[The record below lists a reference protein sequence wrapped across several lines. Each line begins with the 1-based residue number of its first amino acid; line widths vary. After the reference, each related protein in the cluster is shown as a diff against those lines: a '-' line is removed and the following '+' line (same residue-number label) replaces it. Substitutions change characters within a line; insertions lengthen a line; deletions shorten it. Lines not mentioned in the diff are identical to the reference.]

1 MFRWQNKKTTCGDSS
16 AIPSDVYAERKETTM
31 PFQLEKLFVDVFA
44 PQSGDVVTVMYDLPH
59 GEMRDHENWRES
71 RKMADD
77 WHRQIEGF
85 SKGYGVLV
93 NPIVT
98 YDATGS
104 HNADLPEYGMCSGE
118 TIRLEDVF
126 RDSTIVISM
135 PQFSPSA
142 PLLGFTK
149 KYPNLR
155 VASMPMVAK
164 SMEETGLSADYRQ
177 VAAACARI
185 APLFERADGIEVTF
199 STGHTCHFD
208 LSHHKTV
215 FQDNGLLH
223 PGAGK
228 HALRFANLPAGEV
241 FTCPNEAENSRTAGE
256 IPAVFGDE
264 TAVFVVKNNQIID
277 VKGDGP
283 VAKQKRQEFRAEVA
297 LRNIAEVAI
306 GCNDRAVVTGNA
318 LEDEKAGFHWAY
330 GRSDH
335 IGGAVGV
342 EDFSSPDKVCHF
354 DIVYAK
360 GNPIVCTRFD
370 FLFPDGTRQTAI
382 IDGLRCV

>member
-1 MFRWQNKKTTCGDSS
+1 MAF
-16 AIPSDVYAERKETTM
+16 E
-31 PFQLEKLFVDVFA
+31 LEKLFVDVFA
-44 PQSGDVVTVMYDLPH
+44 PQSGDVVTIMYDLPH
-59 GEMRDHENWRES
+59 GEIRDHKKWWEL
-71 RKMADD
+71 RKMADE
-77 WHRQIEGF
+77 WHWQIVGF
-85 SKGYGVLV
+85 SKGCGVLV

-98 YDATGS
+98 YDAAGS
-104 HNADLPEYGMCSGE
+104 HNADMPEYGMCRGE
-118 TIRLEDVF
+118 RVRLEDII

-135 PQFSPSA
+135 PRFSASA
-142 PLLGFTK
+142 PLIGFTR
-149 KYPNLR
+149 KYQNLR
-155 VASMPMVAK
+155 VASMPMATK
-164 SMEETGLSADYRQ
+164 SMEETGLSADYKQ
-177 VAAACARI
+177 IAATCARI

-199 STGHTCHFD
+199 STGHACYFD
-208 LSHHKTV
+208 VSDHKTV
-215 FQDNGLLH
+215 LQDNGLLH

-228 HALRFANLPAGEV
+228 DAFRFANLPAGEV

-264 TAVFVVKNNQIID
+264 TIVFVVRNNQIID

-283 VAKQKRQEFRAEVA
+283 VAEKKRQEFCEEVA

-306 GCNDRAVVTGNA
+306 GCNDKAAVTGNV

-335 IGGAVGV
+335 IGGTVGV
-342 EDFSSPDKVCHF
+342 EDFSSPDKVYHL

-370 FLFPDGTRQTAI
+370 FLFPDGTRKMAI
-382 IDGLRCV
+382 TDGLLCV